1 MNEVGLEMKDQLSCN
16 VSIITERMGRKV
28 VYLARCE
35 ELGISDFGDTIE
47 EALKHLKTSLSLLI
61 KYDSSKAEPLK
72 KKQPLLTTRLF
83 L

>member
-1 MNEVGLEMKDQLSCN
+1 MNIEMENQLSCN
-16 VSIITERMGRKV
+16 VSIITEKIDDKL

-47 EALKHLKTSLSLLI
+47 EALKHLRTSLTLLI

-72 KKQPLLTTRLF
+72 KIQPLLTTRLF

>member
-1 MNEVGLEMKDQLSCN
+1 MNIEMQNQLSCN
-16 VSIITERMGRKV
+16 VSIITEKMNDKL

-47 EALKHLKTSLSLLI
+47 EALKHLRTSLNLLI

-72 KKQPLLTTRLF
+72 KIQPLLTTRLF